1 MSFEAFTGG
10 RRITK
15 EPSVT
20 IIKQGNFNFNTGSL
34 KLLKQ
39 QNTTHVQLLF
49 DKDTHRIAFKPCPK
63 ETAGAYNLREVKGQG
78 QVSGIAFL
86 KNYGIDHAQTRSCPA
101 TWENGMLIISL
112 QG

>member
-1 MSFEAFTGG
+1 MSFEAYTGG

-15 EPSVT
+15 DPAVS
-20 IIKQGNFNFNTGSL
+20 ILKQGNFNLNSGSM

-49 DKDTHRIAFKPCPK
+49 DKDTNRIAFKPCAKKTP
-63 ETAGAYNLREVKGQG
+63 GAYALRTVRGQG

-86 KNYGIDHAQTRSCPA
+86 KNFQIPFGDASRAYPA
-101 TWENGMLIISL
+101 KWENGMLIISL
-112 QG
+112 N